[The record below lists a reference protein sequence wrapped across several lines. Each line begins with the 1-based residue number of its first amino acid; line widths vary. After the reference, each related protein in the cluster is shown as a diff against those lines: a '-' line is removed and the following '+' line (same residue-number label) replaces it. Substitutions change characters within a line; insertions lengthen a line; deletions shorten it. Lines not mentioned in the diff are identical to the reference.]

1 MIDRPLGET
10 SARGEA
16 GMSGPDDDR
25 RDPFDDSAPAAA
37 AASLVR
43 YAARNEIL

>member
-16 GMSGPDDDR
+16 GMPGPDDDR
-25 RDPFDDSAPAAA
+25 RDPFDDSAPAA
-37 AASLVR
+37 LPLR
-43 YAARNEIL
+43 